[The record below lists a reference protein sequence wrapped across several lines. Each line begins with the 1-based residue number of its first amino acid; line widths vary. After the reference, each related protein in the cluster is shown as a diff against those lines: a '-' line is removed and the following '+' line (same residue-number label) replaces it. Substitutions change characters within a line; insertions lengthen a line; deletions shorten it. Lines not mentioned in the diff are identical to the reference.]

1 MAAAVASECA
11 ADQGLFWPFH
21 DMLFAHEGR
30 LSREVFL
37 QSAEELDLDM
47 GIFSSCLDEGGHEE
61 RVLADVEAGRAM
73 NVFGTPTVFV
83 DGRIVSAFP
92 AEALREA
99 ILTAARTR

>member
-1 MAAAVASECA
+1 MAAAIASECA

-21 DMLFAHEGR
+21 DMLFAHAGR
-30 LSREVFL
+30 LAREVFL
-37 QSAEELDLDM
+37 RSAEELGLDT
-47 GIFSSCLDEGGHEE
+47 GTFSSCLDEGRHEE
-61 RVLADVEAGRAM
+61 RVIADVQAGRAM

-83 DGRIVSAFP
+83 DGQVVSAFP